1 MPELILMR
9 GIPGS
14 GKSTWAKA
22 HSEKHGHVVLSTDDY
37 WYKDGSGVYKFDP
50 RLLQEAHRW
59 NQARVRNA
67 MMAGRSV
74 IVDNTN
80 LDSFAVAP
88 YFDLAIKYGYEV
100 RIESVYAHVQLC
112 INRNLLRSVDR
123 QIPFNVIYR
132 MAEKFE
138 TPINAEAER
147 ERAKVRKR
155 EADNK
160 ALKGA
165 ISDAQEVLNEV
176 LEYLEDHY
184 DICDGDDGEP
194 RPNDAM
200 GLGGQVER
208 VLEGMEK
215 LV

>member
-50 RLLQEAHRW
+50 RLLQEAHLW

-88 YFDLAIKYGYEV
+88 YFDLALKYGYEI

-112 INRNLLRSVDR
+112 INRNLFRSVDR
-123 QIPFNVIYR
+123 QIPFNAIRR

-138 TPINAEAER
+138 TPINVDAER
-147 ERAKVRKR
+147 ERAKVRKL
-155 EADNK
+155 ESDIA
-160 ALKGA
+160 ALKA
-165 ISDAQEVLNEV
+165 TLSDAQEVLNQV
-176 LEYLEDHY
+176 WDYLEERFDV
-184 DICDGDDGEP
+184 CDGDDGEP
-194 RPNDAM
+194 LPNDAM